1 VQLPISALANDANDQ
16 GLPLTLA
23 RPHNAE
29 DELRAF
35 QSLAEIV
42 SRELLISRYQSPEN
56 FVCIDGVNWELA
68 SMTCTIESG
77 NNAFMIRLYSET
89 GATQVRI
96 PAFHIRRRDPKSGD
110 IVSSDSDDANASPK
124 IRPTRVEKKGKYG
137 FTVEWADGATLIYS
151 LQAIAKAAQEV
162 QQKQAA

>member
-1 VQLPISALANDANDQ
+1 LPISTLANDANDQ

-29 DELRAF
+29 DELGAF
-35 QSLAEIV
+35 QNLAEMV
-42 SRELLISRYQSPEN
+42 SRELLISRYQSPES
-56 FVCIDGVNWELA
+56 FVRIDGVNWELA
-68 SMTCTIESG
+68 SLTCTIESG
-77 NNAFMIRLYSET
+77 NNAFMVRLYSET

-96 PAFHIRRRDPKSGD
+96 PAIHIRRRDPKSGE

-151 LQAIAKAAQEV
+151 LEAIAKAAQEV
-162 QQKQAA
+162 HQKQAS